1 MIRRRPIDLA
11 TNMAGLLTSLFRTLV
26 IAAVLLLA
34 EGAQAQAPPL
44 AQPAPK
50 TQPAPVT
57 PKVETPPATQELDT
71 GESLTYMGRK
81 LWFEMKRRL
90 NLTTEEEEKAQK
102 AEERN
107 VRLKLGGI
115 QVQGTAPAAPGK

>member
-1 MIRRRPIDLA
+1 
-11 TNMAGLLTSLFRTLV
+11 MAGLLTSLLRTLV
-26 IAAVLLLA
+26 VASALLLA
-34 EGAQAQAPPL
+34 EGVQAQSPPP
-44 AQPAPK
+44 AQPTPK

-57 PKVETPPATQELDT
+57 PKVETPPTTQELDT

-115 QVQGTAPAAPGK
+115 QVQGTAPATTAK

>member
-1 MIRRRPIDLA
+1 
-11 TNMAGLLTSLFRTLV
+11 MARLLTSLLRTLV
-26 IAAVLLLA
+26 VATALLLA
-34 EGAQAQAPPL
+34 AGVKAQTPTPAP
-44 AQPAPK
+44 PAPK
-50 TQPAPVT
+50 TQPAPVS
-57 PKVETPPATQELDT
+57 PKMETPPSTQELDT

-115 QVQGTAPAAPGK
+115 QVQGTAPATTGK